1 VKHAFKKNERLHSK
15 KQIDMLFTK
24 GNSFFQ
30 YPFKVIFSFEK
41 TNETEMPKLLITV
54 SKRHLKRAVDR
65 NKVKRLVREAY
76 RNNKNSFLASYKNNE
91 SSLMFGLIY
100 NAKTIL
106 SYAEIEKKI
115 ILILQ
120 RLIEQDEQAA
130 G

>member
-1 VKHAFKKNERLHSK
+1 
-15 KQIDMLFTK
+15 
-24 GNSFFQ
+24 
-30 YPFKVIFSFEK
+30 
-41 TNETEMPKLLITV
+41 MPKLLITV